1 MVSNNIYSNKKF
13 ILLVF
18 ILLFAL
24 FLFPACKQQN
34 GQEKE
39 IVDLFKQIKKENDIY
54 FPKNKTELELLVKIN
69 NIKLSTINVKD
80 ITDMSELFK
89 DSQRNSFEGID
100 SWDTSNVKNMK
111 EMFKNASNFMGG
123 ISNWNVSNVENM
135 EGMFEGTV
143 YFNDDLSS
151 WDTSKVKNM
160 KGMFSKSKFN
170 GDISTW
176 NTSNVDFMSDM
187 FNLYKYE
194 NMLYVMLLSG
204 KEIKNFL
211 EMSYSIWT
219 NVMTS
224 ADDRLMLL
232 NDHDNGFGR
241 FRNPTFNFDSAAGIV
256 YTVDVT
262 KPQGEKINIISINK

>member
-39 IVDLFKQIKKENDIY
+39 ITDLFKQIKKENDIY

-69 NIKLSTINVKD
+69 NIKLSSINVKE

-111 EMFKNASNFMGG
+111 EMFKNAFNFMGG

-170 GDISTW
+170 GDISSWDTSSVTSMEYMFAGAKSFNADISKW
-176 NTSNVDFMSDM
+176 DISNV
-187 FNLYKYE
+187 
-194 NMLYVMLLSG
+194 
-204 KEIKNFL
+204 KNFKNIL
-211 EMSYSIWT
+211 EGTES
-219 NVMTS
+219 
-224 ADDRLMLL
+224 
-232 NDHDNGFGR
+232 
-241 FRNPTFNFDSAAGIV
+241 FNQNLSSWKVPFLSKK
-256 YTVDVT
+256 Y
-262 KPQGEKINIISINK
+262 ISDYVK